1 MIDYKKIKY
10 KRGIKMRETQVLLI
24 PKNSEYKSRNMTF
37 SGAMEFLKVSKE
49 ELNGYIE
56 SGDEIRGWY
65 VDEALIYD
73 NKIS

>member
-1 MIDYKKIKY
+1 
-10 KRGIKMRETQVLLI
+10 MRETQVLLI
-24 PKNSEYKSRNMTF
+24 PTKSEYKSRNMSF

-49 ELNGYIE
+49 ELDNYIE
-56 SGDEIRGWY
+56 SGNEINGWF